1 MEVIDSKT
9 TNQLLLSL
17 LAEVAKATNEL
28 RCAQADVTKAQSRL
42 QFALV
47 LLNKMIERQEIK

>member
-1 MEVIDSKT
+1 MDLIDQKT
-9 TNQLLLSL
+9 DHELAQSL

-28 RCAQADVTKAQSRL
+28 RCAQGDVTKAQSRL
-42 QFALV
+42 QFAIV

>member
-1 MEVIDSKT
+1 MDLIDQKT
-9 TNQLLLSL
+9 TDELVKSL

-28 RCAQADVTKAQSRL
+28 RCAQADVNKAQSRL
-42 QFALV
+42 QFAIV

>member
-1 MEVIDSKT
+1 MDLIDQKT
-9 TNQLLLSL
+9 DHDLVKSL

-28 RCAQADVTKAQSRL
+28 RCAQGDVTKSQSRL

>member
-1 MEVIDSKT
+1 MDLLDQKT
-9 TNQLLLSL
+9 DHQLLQSL

-28 RCAQADVTKAQSRL
+28 RCAQGDVTKSQSRL

-47 LLNKMIERQEIK
+47 LLNKMIERKEIK

>member
-1 MEVIDSKT
+1 MDLIDQKT
-9 TNQLLLSL
+9 DNELVKSL

>member
-1 MEVIDSKT
+1 MDLIDQKT
-9 TNQLLLSL
+9 DNELVKSL

-42 QFALV
+42 QFSVAV
-47 LLNKMIERQEIK
+47 LNQLIERTKD

>member
-1 MEVIDSKT
+1 MDLIDQKSDDELVK
-9 TNQLLLSL
+9 SL

-28 RCAQADVTKAQSRL
+28 RCAQGDVTKSQSRL

-47 LLNKMIERQEIK
+47 LLNNLIERKEIK